1 MRYNKRMTAY
11 STIVIANRLPIK
23 VEKSDGKLKFIQ
35 SDGGLPT
42 ALSSLDGDDRIW
54 IGWPGIA
61 DDKLTDQ
68 DRQIITE
75 RLQKQG
81 CHPVFLSEEEID
93 LFYEGYSN
101 DTLWPLFHYFQTY
114 MVNRDEY
121 WQAYEKVNQ
130 KYAAAAKSVA
140 KADSLVWIHDY
151 HLMILPKM
159 LRQHLPKSQIGYFH
173 HTPFPSYEV
182 FRLLPE
188 RREIIDGLLGADLVG
203 FHIYDYAKHF
213 LNCCLRIVG
222 IPNEYGLLH
231 VDGRKVRVDSF
242 PIGIDP
248 SRFDKIRGDKQVQQ
262 SYQSLSETY
271 HGQDIILSVDRLD
284 YSKGMLERLEGYRR
298 FLEDNPEY
306 LGQVV
311 MIMVVSPSRTGVET
325 YQELQDK
332 IDKKVS
338 QINGAYGSA
347 EWTPISYQ
355 SQTLTLEEIVPLFMA
370 ADTMLVTPRRDGMNL
385 VAKEYVST
393 KVDIPGV
400 LILSEL
406 AGAAEEMPEALL
418 INPNDTLAIARAIK
432 LSLEMPVAE
441 KAERLVKM
449 QKRIR
454 DNPVSLWGKSFLRA
468 LKQIKALQHADSTT
482 SLNKSS
488 IKKMTDSFLA
498 ADKRLLMLDYDG
510 TLRDFVSSPSP
521 GAAAPSKELH
531 DLIKACAALPRTTL
545 CILSGRSKDAIESWF
560 GDTKATLMAEHGAYR
575 RNSKKEWTAL
585 DLDFEDTRKL
595 IKPLMADYTSRTPG
609 ARIEHKDF
617 AMVWHYRNVP
627 VELALVRSYSLMREL
642 RDTLGDQDVTVNAG
656 NKIIEVKPTLVTK
669 SAGAEYIINA
679 KKYDFILAAGD
690 DYTDEEMFESVP
702 SHGFVVKVG
711 PGDTIAKYR
720 VANVKAMLEVLKAL
734 LDKSN

>member
-1 MRYNKRMTAY
+1 MRYNRRMTAY

-23 VEKSDGKLKFIQ
+23 VEISDGKLKFIQ

-81 CHPVFLSEEEID
+81 CHPVFLSQEEID

-130 KYAAAAKSVA
+130 KYAAATKSVA

-306 LGQVV
+306 LGQVA

-393 KVDIPGV
+393 KGDIPGV

-418 INPNDTLAIARAIK
+418 INPNDTLAISRAIK
-432 LSLEMPVAE
+432 QSFEMSDKE
-441 KAERLVKM
+441 KLERLAKM

-454 DNPVSLWGKSFLRA
+454 DHPVADWGKSFLSA
-468 LKQIKALQHADSTT
+468 LKQVKSLQEDDSTT
-482 SLNKSS
+482 RLGGKHQKVLISQFKNAKN
-488 IKKMTDSFLA
+488 
-498 ADKRLLMLDYDG
+498 RLLMLDYDG
-510 TLRDFVSSPSP
+510 TLRNFVNSPSP
-521 GAAAPSKELH
+521 SAAAPSQELH
-531 DLIKACAALPRTTL
+531 DLIASLASKPQTTV
-545 CILSGRSKDAIESWF
+545 CIISGRSQEALETWF
-560 GDTKATLMAEHGAYR
+560 GDTEAILVAEHGAYKR
-575 RNSKKEWTAL
+575 ENGKWQSHV
-585 DLDFEDTRKL
+585 DVDFESTRKL
-595 IKPLMADYTSRTPG
+595 IKPLLKDYTSRTPG
-609 ARIEHKDF
+609 AKIEAKDF

-627 VELALVRSYSLMREL
+627 VELALVRSYNLKREL
-642 RDTLGDQDVTVNAG
+642 HDTLGDEGVSVNSG
-656 NKIIEVKPTLVTK
+656 NKIIEVKPTSISKKIAATGVIK
-669 SAGAEYIINA
+669 AES
-679 KKYDFILAAGD
+679 YDFVLAAGD
-690 DYTDEEMFESVP
+690 DYTDEDMFASVP
-702 SHGFVVKVG
+702 KNGVTVKIG
-711 PGDTIAKYR
+711 PGETSACYR
-720 VANVKAMLEVLKAL
+720 LPNVEAMISTLQDL
-734 LDKSN
+734 LAS